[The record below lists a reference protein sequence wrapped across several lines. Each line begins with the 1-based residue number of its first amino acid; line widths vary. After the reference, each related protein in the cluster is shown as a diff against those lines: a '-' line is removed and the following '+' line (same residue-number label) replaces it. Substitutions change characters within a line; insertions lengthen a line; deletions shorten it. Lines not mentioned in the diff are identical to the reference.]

1 MRRYDPLEA
10 PDPKAWLALDEQAR
24 IDLVRDYHR
33 RAGIG
38 LPNDTVHAVLHA
50 VVENQ
55 VALGDEIP
63 VERTLQRLMSEGLD
77 RHEAVHA
84 IGSVLAEHVFDISKG
99 AVTDEDPNSKYMA
112 RVEQLTAEKWS
123 TYWDEPEE
131 ELDDPTT
138 DVFEESGEERPWSP
152 SVPAI
157 NPFKTV
163 SRNDPCPCG
172 SGKKFKRCCLD
183 KSYTN

>member
-10 PDPKAWLALDEQAR
+10 PDPKEWMALDEQER

-33 RAGIG
+33 RAGIR

-55 VALGDEIP
+55 VAIGDEIP
-63 VERTLQRLMSEGLD
+63 VERTLRRLISEGLD
-77 RHEAVHA
+77 RHEAIHA
-84 IGSVLAEHVFDISKG
+84 IGSVLAEHMHNLSKG
-99 AVTDEDPNSKYMA
+99 AVTDGDPNAKYMA
-112 RVEQLTAEKWS
+112 KVEGLTAETWR
-123 TYWDEPEE
+123 TYWDEPD
-131 ELDDPTT
+131 ELDDST
-138 DVFEESGEERPWSP
+138 DPDFDELSEDEPPSP
-152 SVPAI
+152 SVPTI

-163 SRNDPCPCG
+163 GRNDPCPCG
-172 SGKKFKRCCLD
+172 SGQKFKKCCLD